1 MGSVVKSVD
10 VQSPAHKAGVRA
22 GDTLLKIDGHEIS
35 DVLDYLYYSYDKK
48 LVLELLSA
56 DGKMKKLRLSKKE
69 GADAGLEFESYLMD
83 NPRACCNRCVFCF
96 VDQLPRG
103 MRSTLYFKD
112 DDARLSFLQGNYV
125 TLTNLSEKE
134 VQRIIDLK
142 ISPINVSVH
151 STDEELRSYL
161 LGTKKGADGL
171 RSLKRLAE
179 AKITLNCQIVCCP
192 GINDGENLM
201 KTMRDLAEMFPSV
214 QSVSIVPVGL
224 TGHREGLENLR
235 PFDKC
240 GAEKLIADITAFSD
254 ECLEKFGT
262 RMFFCADE
270 LYIAADM
277 ELPSDEFYED
287 YPQLENGVGMMRLLI
302 TEFESELQ
310 EPMLADGAEFSV
322 ATGVAA
328 ANYLTN
334 LLYIA
339 NKECDIISGKVFG
352 IRNEFFGETINVAGL
367 VTGSDIISQLSGKNL
382 GSRLLISRNM
392 LRQGENVFLDD
403 ITVEELSEKLGVPVR
418 VVEQDGGD
426 LLHAFSGS

>member
-10 VQSPAHKAGVRA
+10 AQSPAYKAGIRA
-22 GDTLLKIDGHEIS
+22 GDTLLKIDGHEIF

-48 LVLELLSA
+48 LMLELLSGN
-56 DGKMKKLRLSKKE
+56 GKVKKVRLSKKE

-83 NPRACCNRCVFCF
+83 NPRACCNKCVFCF

-103 MRSTLYFKD
+103 MRPTLYFKD
-112 DDARLSFLQGNYV
+112 DDARLSFLQGNYI

-151 STDEELRSYL
+151 STDEEVRSYL
-161 LGTKKGADGL
+161 LGTKRGGAGL

-179 AKITLNCQIVCCP
+179 AKITLHCQIVCCP

-201 KTMRDLAEMFPSV
+201 QTMRDLTDMFPPV

-224 TGHREGLENLR
+224 TRHREGLEKLR
-235 PFDKC
+235 PFDKV
-240 GAEKLIADITAFSD
+240 GAEKLIADVTAFGD

-262 RMFFCADE
+262 RIFFCADE
-270 LYIAADM
+270 LYISAGC
-277 ELPSDEFYED
+277 ELPRDEFYED
-287 YPQLENGVGMMRLLI
+287 CPQLENGVGMMRLLI
-302 TEFESELQ
+302 TEFENELR
-310 EPMLADGAEFSV
+310 EPIQPDGREFSV

-339 NKECDIISGKVFG
+339 NKKCDIIKGNVFG
-352 IRNEFFGETINVAGL
+352 IRNKFFGETINVAGL
-367 VTGSDIISQLSGKNL
+367 LTGGDIISQLSGKNL
-382 GSRLLISRNM
+382 GSRLLIARNM

-403 ITVEELSEKLGVPVR
+403 ITVEELSEKLGVPIR
-418 VVEQDGGD
+418 VVEQDGSD
-426 LLHAFSGS
+426 LLHAFLGN